1 MYIRGLGFSPS
12 FRSTGPGEVA
22 RDVHALVG
30 DLPQQVMRRR
40 GAAME
45 RRRGDRGGESQE
57 QEERRQDALPLPPDA
72 AAQGEQYREGQYE
85 RSGEGGGGVSP
96 LEVEGKPARQQTR
109 DVADSQQMQG
119 VHVLSM

>member
-1 MYIRGLGFSPS
+1 M
-12 FRSTGPGEVA
+12 A
-22 RDVHALVG
+22 REVHALVG
-30 DLPQQVMRRR
+30 DVPQQVMRRR

-45 RRRGDRGGESQE
+45 RGRGDRGGESQE
-57 QEERRQDALPLPPDA
+57 QEKCREDALPLPPNA
-72 AAQGEQYREGQYE
+72 AAQGEQDREGQYK

-96 LEVEGKPARQQTR
+96 LEIEGKPARQQTR